1 MRKEVLTKFLATALI
16 SLMIPALAAG
26 CGRVDSEKIQEEFAS
41 LLLEAPSGKSV
52 RAVEEFLSRNMVY
65 VNEEQAGE
73 LLTEF
78 ENYAAAIDD
87 DYFDY
92 AEIVETYGEYISPAL
107 REIYACRELE
117 QESPMAVEAVPLIS
131 WEEMA
136 DRALAVESVIR
147 EYPDDVTAKADA
159 LWLYGRYI
167 NGMLM
172 GMSGPPVFDYAS
184 RRFNPE
190 AMRVYDDFAAAN
202 PGSTAAWV
210 VSEYRK
216 YLAGVDDGL
225 FYEDSGD
232 NEVKAGLFE
241 FCAWLVSEA
250 QSRVYEAQS
259 QIYEKR
265 ENGS

>member
-1 MRKEVLTKFLATALI
+1 MRKELTKFLVTALI
-16 SLMIPALAAG
+16 SLMIPALVAG

-52 RAVEEFLSRNMVY
+52 KTVEEFLLRNMTY
-65 VNEEQAGE
+65 LNEEQAGE
-73 LLTEF
+73 MLTEF
-78 ENYAAAIDD
+78 ENYASAFDE

-92 AEIVETYGEYISPAL
+92 AEIIETYGEYISPAL
-107 REIYACRELE
+107 REIYECRELE
-117 QESPMAVEAVPLIS
+117 QETPMAVDAVPLIS
-131 WEEMA
+131 WEELA

-159 LWLYGRYI
+159 LWLYGGYI

-172 GMSGPPVFDYAS
+172 GMNGPPVFDYAS

-190 AMRVYDDFAAAN
+190 AMRVYDEFVAAN
-202 PGSTAAWV
+202 SGSTAAWV

-216 YLAGVDDGL
+216 YLEGVDGEL
-225 FYEDSGD
+225 FYENSDD
-232 NEVKAGLFE
+232 NEVKAGFSE

-250 QSRVYEAQS
+250 QSRVYE
-259 QIYEKR
+259 KR